1 MTTSLIIAH
10 DHLIRALYAAKE
22 AMKNASSNW
31 QTAEHNLA
39 DSKADRSTTPA
50 DLERI
55 KAEESEAYAVYVKAE
70 KTYDSCH
77 HACNR
82 LGLLG

>member
-1 MTTSLIIAH
+1 MTTNLIIAH

-22 AMKNASSNW
+22 AMKNAASNW

-39 DSKADRSTTPA
+39 DSKADRSTSPA
-50 DLERI
+50 DLARI
-55 KAEESEAYAVYVKAE
+55 KAEESEAYAAYVKTE
-70 KTYDSCH
+70 KTYESCR

>member
-22 AMKNASSNW
+22 SLKNASAIHEAAEQKIFSAAAS
-31 QTAEHNLA
+31 TAPE
-39 DSKADRSTTPA
+39 
-50 DLERI
+50 ERTRLGR
-55 KAEESEAYAVYVKAE
+55 EEAEAYAAYVKVE

-77 HACNR
+77 HACKR
-82 LGLLG
+82 LGLLD